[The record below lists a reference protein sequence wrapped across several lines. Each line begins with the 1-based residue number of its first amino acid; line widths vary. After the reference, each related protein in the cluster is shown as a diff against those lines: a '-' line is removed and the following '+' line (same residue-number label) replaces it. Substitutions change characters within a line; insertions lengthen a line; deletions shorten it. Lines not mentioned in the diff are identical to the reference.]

1 MSKQNFTLRAMQPFD
16 SPEIVHLNTD
26 LGGDLTTRFL
36 IDPYTAIAT
45 GTEYRTVGVVVETAE
60 YEGLVGMGTTR
71 FSMVQYN
78 GKMLP
83 LAFLDN
89 LKVRDEFSG
98 QGLGYQIVYWSIK
111 QAREALGE
119 ECIIVTSM
127 LQDNHASRGVAKKW
141 CREFIGPMNTFILPV
156 RLQAPK
162 SLRGITVRE
171 IETDEYEEFAIKQ
184 NAFHKD

>member
-1 MSKQNFTLRAMQPFD
+1 
-16 SPEIVHLNTD
+16 
-26 LGGDLTTRFL
+26 
-36 IDPYTAIAT
+36 
-45 GTEYRTVGVVVETAE
+45 
-60 YEGLVGMGTTR
+60 MGTAR
-71 FSMVQYN
+71 FSRVQYN
-78 GKMLP
+78 GQMLP

-98 QGLGYQIVYWSIK
+98 QGLGYQIADWSIQ

-119 ECIIVTSM
+119 ECIIATSM

-162 SLRGITVRE
+162 SLHGITVRE
-171 IETDEYEEFAIKQ
+171 IKTHEHFAIWEKALPAICRCGHLWELIGRRA
-184 NAFHKD
+184 NMVSWNLKM